1 MVLPKWAAM
10 SKEDE
15 TLSHLFQQI
24 ENGRWQV
31 GARLPA
37 ERTLA
42 ADLGASRN
50 TVRNALRVLEA
61 RGVVDIRRGSGCYLR
76 STTYGLQA
84 RNLDA
89 TASGLPAHQALEAG
103 FVLLPPIA
111 ALCARRISP
120 DGLLHLEETM
130 ISLSQAIYSK
140 NTQAI
145 RLEISQ
151 FAACLAAETGNPV
164 LENTLRRLA
173 ADIHAVFNLF
183 FSMADHEREE
193 VFADLVKLLQALKK
207 HDQAGAAGRMEDRI
221 LRLAALSGKYLDT
234 QCSAYLLRA
243 MEDREIPF

>member
-1 MVLPKWAAM
+1 MVLPKLAAM

-15 TLSHLFQQI
+15 TLSHLSQQI
-24 ENGRWQV
+24 ENGKWQV

-61 RGVVDIRRGSGCYLR
+61 RGVVDIRKGSGCYLR
-76 STTYGLQA
+76 STTCGLQA

-120 DGLLHLEETM
+120 DGLLLLEETM
-130 ISLSQAIYSK
+130 IGLSRAIYSK

-151 FAACLAAETGNPV
+151 FVACLAAETGNPV
-164 LENTLRRLA
+164 LENIRRRLA
-173 ADIHAVFNLF
+173 ADIHVVFNLF
-183 FSMADHEREE
+183 FSMADHERED

-207 HDQAGAAGRMEDRI
+207 HDQAAAQSRMEDRI
-221 LRLAALSGKYLDT
+221 LRLSALFGKYLDT
-234 QCSAYLLRA
+234 QCPSDLLRE
-243 MEDREIPF
+243 MEEREIPL